1 LFLNAPDVT
10 AVAGTDGRYIGSS
23 TVLALSGGGSFAPTP
38 SSSHLRVT
46 PPFPQQKREGPLL
59 SPPEYGSEQRS
70 HRLAGKHMGN
80 LP

>member
-1 LFLNAPDVT
+1 LCLNAPDVK
-10 AVAGTDGRYIGSS
+10 AVAWTVGRYVGSS
-23 TVLALSGGGSFAPTP
+23 TVLALLSGESFALA
-38 SSSHLRVT
+38 SSSSRLRVA

-59 SPPEYGSEQRS
+59 SPPEYGSEQQS